1 MQRTTIQL
9 IGILLCCEMRWL
21 AWLATRFFP
30 TQPEFFG
37 SFDYTIVQ
45 SLGVVARKKQL
56 YGREESRNIT
66 ILLVTNILA
75 NTFVGRDCATFE
87 FDYGKSN
94 TIDIYDQ
101 IGAPVAF
108 ALNGYL
114 LGYLKIILHRVGPV
128 DKVYHLFLF
137 CHLGLYI
144 HAITQQGI
152 DLLVGIIQSATE
164 GVCRLLEFGNGT
176 PYLLVRIATPREICC
191 KQLFFDISITLTS
204 LPVPEIG
211 VL

>member
-1 MQRTTIQL
+1 MQDTTIQL
-9 IGILLCCEMRWL
+9 ISILLCREIRWL

-45 SLGVVARKKQL
+45 SLSVVARKKQL

-66 ILLVTNILA
+66 VLLIADILT
-75 NTFVGRDCATFE
+75 NTFMGRDRTTLE
-87 FDYGKSN
+87 LNYSKSN
-94 TIDIYDQ
+94 TIDIHDQ

-114 LGYLKIILHRVGPV
+114 LGYLKIIFHRVGPI

-137 CHLGLYI
+137 GHLSLYI
-144 HAITQQGI
+144 HTITQQSI

-176 PYLLVRIATPREICC
+176 PYLLVSITAPREICR
-191 KQLFFDISITLTS
+191 KQ
-204 LPVPEIG
+204 
-211 VL
+211 